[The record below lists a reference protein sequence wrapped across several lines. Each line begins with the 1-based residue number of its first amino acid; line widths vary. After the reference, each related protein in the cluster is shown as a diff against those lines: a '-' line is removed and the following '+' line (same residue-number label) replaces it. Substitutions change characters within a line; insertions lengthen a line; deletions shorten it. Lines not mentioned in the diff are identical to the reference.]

1 MSPPRGYAMY
11 KVCSIR
17 EFKTPTMGRAR
28 WVRRLNREIID
39 NFLLRTEE
47 DVIHREIIDN
57 FLLRTEED
65 VIQNIHPSL
74 KSDT

>member
-1 MSPPRGYAMY
+1 
-11 KVCSIR
+11 
-17 EFKTPTMGRAR
+17 MGRAR
-28 WVRRLNREIID
+28 WVCRLNREIID

-47 DVIHREIIDN
+47 DVIHQIIDN

-65 VIQNIHPSL
+65 VIHNMQPSL